1 MMVKLRRLWIQLT
14 ADRKRFGALSVLLV
28 LGLLLWARIIVIS
41 NLPRTAVADPDRPGS
56 SATATTNGGGSDSAA
71 RRRLTVVLARSPDR
85 DPFVISPE
93 VFPKPTRVAELAGEG
108 GKSKAQPTE
117 YPEQAEARLTSQLRA
132 LVERFTLE
140 ALMRDPAL
148 AVISGETYRLGES
161 VPGIGNEEIWFK
173 LVAVEERSVI
183 LECEGRRIELDM
195 ASPRSP

>member
-41 NLPRTAVADPDRPGS
+41 NMPRTAVADPDRPGS
-56 SATATTNGGGSDSAA
+56 SATATTNRGGSDSAA

-93 VFPKPTRVAELAGEG
+93 VFPKPTHVAELAGEG
-108 GKSKAQPTE
+108 GKLKPPPADPQ
-117 YPEQAEARLTSQLRA
+117 QAEARLVAQLRA
-132 LVERFTLE
+132 LAGRFTLE
-140 ALMRDPAL
+140 AVMRDPAL

-161 VPGIGNEEIWFK
+161 VPAIDNAEIRFK
-173 LVAVEERSVI
+173 LVAVMERSVI
-183 LECEGRRIELDM
+183 LECEGRRIGLDM
-195 ASPRSP
+195 ASPRGP